1 MYPEPILINL
11 KAMEVN
17 MGGFYAKGLV
27 QFNYVRLWHLAKV
40 EKKCCSWLEW
50 DTFRTSDI
58 LTPMI
63 FLRQNLTRYLMNL
76 QKASHFSLRNKT
88 A

>member
-40 EKKCCSWLEW
+40 EKNVVVGWSETVLKRVTYWHRWYFCVKTLQ
-50 DTFRTSDI
+50 DI
-58 LTPMI
+58 
-63 FLRQNLTRYLMNL
+63 
-76 QKASHFSLRNKT
+76 
-88 A
+88 